1 MSEFLSDLYL
11 GICLFMFMSRSCA
24 KQNFKRKAL
33 VWAMSLL
40 IFHSPYCLGKI
51 YDYKYKNKYVIF
63 TNEKGEEI
71 DNN

>member
-11 GICLFMFMSRSCA
+11 GICLFMFMFRSCS
-24 KQNFKRKAL
+24 KQIFKRKVL
-33 VWAMSLL
+33 VLAMSLL

-51 YDYKYKNKYVIF
+51 YDYKYENKNVIF

>member
-1 MSEFLSDLYL
+1 MSEFLSGLYL
-11 GICLFMFMSRSCA
+11 GICLFMFRSRS
-24 KQNFKRKAL
+24 KQIFKRKAL
-33 VWAMSLL
+33 VLAMSLL

-51 YDYKYKNKYVIF
+51 YDYKYENKNVIF

>member
-1 MSEFLSDLYL
+1 
-11 GICLFMFMSRSCA
+11 
-24 KQNFKRKAL
+24 
-33 VWAMSLL
+33 MSLL

-51 YDYKYKNKYVIF
+51 YDYKYKNKNVIF